1 MPAHAAAPEVASGSA
16 LGAGERRV
24 LLDIAHRAVEA
35 AAHRVAPPDV
45 DGALLPEALRDPH
58 AAFVTLTRRGE
69 LRGCIGTLD
78 FVRPLWAS
86 VLGAARAAALDDPR
100 FPPLE
105 AAELAEVRLE
115 ISVLDPPVKLTD
127 PATFDPAT
135 QGIIVERGWARGL
148 LLPQV
153 AAERGW
159 DGPTTLRAACRKA
172 GLPATAWR
180 DPQTSLEVFA
190 SFHFGD

>member
-1 MPAHAAAPEVASGSA
+1 ME
-16 LGAGERRV
+16 ERRI

-35 AAHRVAPPDV
+35 AARRAVPPDV
-45 DGALLPEALRDPH
+45 DGALLPEALQGPH

-78 FVRPLWAS
+78 FARPLWAS
-86 VLGAARAAALDDPR
+86 VLGTARAAALDDPR
-100 FPPLE
+100 FPPLD
-105 AAELAEVRLE
+105 AAELEELRLE
-115 ISVLDPPVKLTD
+115 ISVLDPPVKLAD

-172 GLPATAWR
+172 GLPPNAWR
-180 DPQTSLEVFA
+180 DPLTSLEVFA